1 MMKSN
6 LVYEIGCSCGSK
18 YIGCTRRNLIG
29 RFEEHLKTTTSTLT
43 AIGQHLKDNPD
54 HVVSDSDVIV
64 LGYSSYQNKLFIKE
78 SLYIQEKNPN
88 LNNQMEFKKNLIVFN
103 TQ

>member
-6 LVYEIGCSCGSK
+6 LVYEISCSCGSK
-18 YIGCTRRNLIG
+18 YIGCTRRNLIV

-54 HVVSDSDVIV
+54 HVVSDSDVRV
-64 LGYSSYQNKLFIKE
+64 LGYSSYQINYL
-78 SLYIQEKNPN
+78 LKNPCIFRRKT
-88 LNNQMEFKKNLIVFN
+88 LN
-103 TQ
+103 